1 MKTPPEKYYTQLLE
15 IYFGFHRTHFIDDD
29 GFGITPD
36 WSGNVRGMEARSLKL
51 LITWLRGR
59 AEEKN
64 QEWTLEQAKKNFT
77 AFLEKAY
84 TIPFLKNSFL
94 CCLLYKYR
102 LQVASKHVDVTLSQM
117 IREFW
122 YKENPNYTKD
132 LDRDNFGCDVIVG
145 FLKQQ
150 FIQGGIEF
158 SNTAALQSFQVIVR
172 HIQGDEWWKDKSLRT
187 IANHMQEFV
196 NKIKSKNGRESKA
209 TRESVSEEFKRRDYS
224 RGRD

>member
-1 MKTPPEKYYTQLLE
+1 MIEV
-15 IYFGFHRTHFIDDD
+15 YFHFHRTKFVDDD

-36 WSGNVRGMEARSLKL
+36 WNGNVRGMESKSLKL
-51 LITWLRGR
+51 LVGWLRRR

-64 QEWTLEQAKKNFT
+64 IEWVEEQAKKSFN

-102 LQVASKHVDVTLSQM
+102 DQVASKRVDVSLSQM

-122 YKENPNYTKD
+122 YKENPNYARD
-132 LDRDNFGCDVIVG
+132 LDRDNFASDVIVG

-150 FIQGGIEF
+150 FLQGGIEF
-158 SNTAALQSFQVIVR
+158 SNKAALSSFQVIVN
-172 HIQGDEWWKDKSLRT
+172 HIKGDDFWKDKTLRS
-187 IANHMQEFV
+187 IANNLQEFV
-196 NKIKSKNGRESKA
+196 NKIKSRNGRDAKA
-209 TRESVSEEFKRRDYS
+209 TRESVGAEFKRRDYS
-224 RGRD
+224 RGGN